1 MDQEELGGHSRA
13 FLAAV
18 VRHPVA
24 LYVRIRMSR
33 ARTRHRSLRVVTYN
47 ILLGGA
53 RREEHITAVLRR
65 LHADVITLQEVSN
78 RPFAERLA
86 HDLGMELIIG
96 AASDGSGINL
106 AVLSRLPV
114 RRWRNHTHRGRM
126 LRSHLETV
134 LITGGSEVHELH
146 LHSVHLAA
154 RFGER
159 RKGEERRRREL
170 DALLGDIGDARDTA
184 HLVAGDFNSLA
195 PGDHLEATAFFAR
208 MAELRR
214 ARVLVR
220 QANGLVVPKRVGED
234 EAVDDAWLQAGV
246 DPRLDVGIPVLP
258 VIVYPLTAL
267 LPRSRAI
274 DRVLGAT
281 VERGTVARILG
292 SGYTDS
298 FRRLHPRAHGY
309 TCATWMPAARVDYIF
324 ASPLMSSRL
333 RLCEVVGSRRWPD
346 REAII
351 ASDHHP
357 VVAEFTV

>member
-1 MDQEELGGHSRA
+1 
-13 FLAAV
+13 
-18 VRHPVA
+18 
-24 LYVRIRMSR
+24 MSR
-33 ARTRHRSLRVVTYN
+33 ARARTRLLRVVTYN

-53 RREEHITAVLRR
+53 RREERITAVLRR
-65 LHADVITLQEVSN
+65 VDADVITLQEVSN
-78 RPFAERLA
+78 PRFAKDLA
-86 HDLGMELIIG
+86 ASLGMEVVIG

-134 LITGGSEVHELH
+134 LTTGGAHVPEVH

-159 RKGEERRRREL
+159 KKGEERRRREL
-170 DALLGDIGDARDTA
+170 DALLSDLAEIPDAP
-184 HLVAGDFNSLA
+184 HLIAGDFNSLA

-220 QANGLVVPKRVGED
+220 RANGLVAPTRAGEGADND
-234 EAVDDAWLQAGV
+234 EAWLRVGV

-258 VIVYPLTAL
+258 FVVYPLTAL
-267 LPRSRAI
+267 LPRSRVV
-274 DRVLGAT
+274 DRVLGGT
-281 VERGTVARILG
+281 IERGTVARLLEA
-292 SGYTDS
+292 GYVDS
-298 FRRLHPRAHGY
+298 YRHLHPRAHGY
-309 TCATWMPAARVDYIF
+309 TCATWMPAARIDYVF
-324 ASPLMSSRL
+324 ANPVMADRL
-333 RLCEVVGSRRWPD
+333 RRCEVIGSRSWPD
-346 REAII
+346 REATS

-357 VVAEFTV
+357 VVAEFAV